1 MNYVSVHGKGRASLA
16 TMPEQNLER
25 VKEGRVVRNQ
35 LAQAKINPGIPG
47 KLPGAR
53 VPGNQTGLRAW
64 KGAPVVFDPVLRMGA
79 RES

>member
-1 MNYVSVHGKGRASLA
+1 M
-16 TMPEQNLER
+16 
-25 VKEGRVVRNQ
+25 VRNE

-53 VPGNQTGLRAW
+53 VPAGEPDPEAVGLEGERVW
-64 KGAPVVFDPVLRMGA
+64 CLIHVLRMGA